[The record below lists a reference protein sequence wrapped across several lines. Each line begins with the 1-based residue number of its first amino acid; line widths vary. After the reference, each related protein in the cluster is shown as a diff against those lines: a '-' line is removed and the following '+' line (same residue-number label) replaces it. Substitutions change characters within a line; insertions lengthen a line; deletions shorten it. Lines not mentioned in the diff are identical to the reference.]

1 MNTRT
6 LSPEDYWRAVVS
18 RKWFVISAILVSLS
32 IAGVV
37 CALMPKIYQSATKM
51 WFEGAKIEESIV
63 SGPTP
68 AGSGYSPTLDDR
80 VMEVRQFVMGRK
92 TLGQIAGEFGL
103 FGYEKDHPDAS
114 ESENAIRAMR
124 GSIKVE
130 PTKDKLFITLSFSN
144 EDPIIARDVTT
155 RLSDLFIEET
165 LKDRERGV
173 EAAEDFLGLELKHA
187 KAELEVKEKIIS
199 EFKQQHLGELPQ
211 QIDANLR
218 KLDRLQ
224 DDMRSQSEQ
233 AQNLANRLAQIDKSI
248 KDYEETGEISSDSP
262 VGGSS
267 KRNKDPRLGRIKEL
281 ERRLV
286 ELSSIYKETYPDL
299 VQVKEEI
306 KKLREMTS
314 AQYRDLLPDSEGVEE
329 PAAGK
334 KSKRKAIDPYHAELL
349 KQREEIVLE
358 LDAVKRHQAHI
369 SSEISQ
375 YERRVEHTPEREQKL
390 KTLERDYENLQKN
403 YQSLLDKKLSAGM
416 QKSLAQG
423 RKGAKFSIVDPA
435 YTPVVPVVPNIPL
448 IMAAGLVL
456 GCALGFGGAVGLEL
470 MGRGFRSAEE
480 VELTLGLPVIAS
492 IPLYESAFGGSM
504 QTVRALSGKS
514 RNAAVLLP
522 RYGKQG
528 ESLEISGGL
537 PVASV
542 SKSRGANGKL
552 NDPTPGLELVSM
564 WRPLSF
570 VAEQYRVAAT
580 RLELM
585 TGDRKSTAIVVTSAV
600 MGEGKSSTALNLG
613 YVLAK
618 DLDRRTIVIDC
629 DLKRPMQHIYAGVW
643 QQPGLAEVLRGTK
656 VVEDCL
662 QRLGEAGPWILTAGA
677 VGDNPLALSKMHQL
691 ADLIAELKE
700 KFDYV
705 IIDAPPVLPLADM
718 QVLASMGDLLAYVV
732 KASMTGR
739 DVVQKALRVIGD
751 TANVGIILNGLD
763 AHTTPYY
770 MQQEYYREAHHE
782 QLK

>member
-6 LSPEDYWRAVVS
+6 LAPEDYWRAVVS
-18 RKWFVISAILVSLS
+18 RKWLVISAILVSLS
-32 IAGVV
+32 IAGAV
-37 CALMPKIYQSATKM
+37 CALMPKVYLSATKM

-63 SGPTP
+63 SGPNP
-68 AGSGYSPTLDDR
+68 GGMGYAPTLDDR

-103 FGYEKDHPDAS
+103 FGYEKDRPDGA
-114 ESENAIRAMR
+114 ESENAVRAMR

-144 EDPIIARDVTT
+144 EDPIIARDVTS

-187 KAELEVKEKIIS
+187 KSELEAKEKIIS
-199 EFKQQHLGELPQ
+199 EFKQLHLGELPQ

-224 DDMRSQSEQ
+224 EDMRSQSEQ
-233 AQNLANRLAQIDKSI
+233 SQSLASRLVQIDKSI
-248 KDYEETGEISSDSP
+248 KDYEETGEIGSDSP
-262 VGGSS
+262 IGGSS

-286 ELSSIYKETYPDL
+286 ELSSMYKETYPDL

-306 KKLREMTS
+306 RKLKEMTS
-314 AQYRDLLPDSEGVEE
+314 AQYRDLLPESDEVDE
-329 PAAGK
+329 PIATK

-349 KQREEIVLE
+349 KQRDDIVLE
-358 LDAVKRHQAHI
+358 LDGVKRRQAHI
-369 SSEISQ
+369 SSEIAQ

-435 YTPVVPVVPNIPL
+435 YTPVVPVVPNIPI

-480 VELTLGLPVIAS
+480 VEVTLGLPVIAS

-514 RNAAVLLP
+514 RASALLLPGGTQKGTDDAVGGALTTAAV
-522 RYGKQG
+522 R
-528 ESLEISGGL
+528 
-537 PVASV
+537 
-542 SKSRGANGKL
+542 SRGQNGQL
-552 NDPTPGLELVSM
+552 HNPTPGLELVSM

-643 QQPGLAEVLRGTK
+643 QHPGLVEVLRGTK
-656 VVEDCL
+656 VVEDCV
-662 QRLGEAGPWILTAGA
+662 QRLGESGPWILPAGA

-691 ADLIAELKE
+691 AELITDLKE

-739 DVVQKALRVIGD
+739 DVVQKALKAIGD
-751 TANVGIILNGLD
+751 TTNVGIILNGLD

>member
-6 LSPEDYWRAVVS
+6 LAPEDYWRAIVS
-18 RKWFVISAILVSLS
+18 RKWLVISSILVSLS

-37 CALMPKIYQSATKM
+37 CALMPKIYQSSTKM
-51 WFEGAKIEESIV
+51 WFEGAKIQESIV
-63 SGPTP
+63 SGPHP
-68 AGSGYSPTLDDR
+68 AGGPYAPTLEDR

-103 FGYEKDHPDAS
+103 FGYEKDHPDAAQ
-114 ESENAIRAMR
+114 SENAIRAMR
-124 GSIKVE
+124 GSIKVD
-130 PTKDKLFITLSFSN
+130 PTKDKLFITLSFLN
-144 EDPIIARDVTT
+144 EDPIVARDVTS

-187 KAELEVKEKIIS
+187 KADLEAKEKIIS

-224 DDMRSQSEQ
+224 DDMKSQSEQ
-233 AQNLANRLAQIDKSI
+233 AQNLANRLVQIDKSI
-248 KDYEETGEISSDSP
+248 KDYEETGEISDSP
-262 VGGSS
+262 GNST
-267 KRNKDPRLGRIKEL
+267 KRNKDPRLARIKEL

-286 ELSSIYKETYPDL
+286 ELSSVYKETYPDL

-314 AQYRDLLPDSEGVEE
+314 AQYRDLLPDNETADE
-329 PAAGK
+329 PSGGK
-334 KSKRKAIDPYHAELL
+334 KPKRKVIDPYHAELL
-349 KQREEIVLE
+349 KQREDIVLE
-358 LDAVKRHQAHI
+358 LDAVKRRQAHI
-369 SSEISQ
+369 SVEMSQ
-375 YERRVEHTPEREQKL
+375 YERRVERTPEREQKL
-390 KTLERDYENLQKN
+390 KTLERDYDNLQKN

-423 RKGAKFSIVDPA
+423 RKGAKFSVVDPA

-448 IMAAGLVL
+448 IMLAGLAL
-456 GCALGFGGAVGLEL
+456 GCVLGFGGAVGLEL

-480 VELTLGLPVIAS
+480 VEITLGLPVIAS
-492 IPLYESAFGGSM
+492 IPLYESAFGGTM
-504 QTVRALSGKS
+504 QTVRALSQKNRS
-514 RNAAVLLP
+514 SALLLSGQN
-522 RYGKQG
+522 RQN
-528 ESLEISGGL
+528 EDFQMTGGL
-537 PVASV
+537 PIATT
-542 SKSRGANGKL
+542 GKHRSQSGQL
-552 NDPTPGLELVSM
+552 HNPTPGLELVSM

-585 TGDRKSTAIVVTSAV
+585 TGERKSTAIVVTSAV

-618 DLDRRTIVIDC
+618 DLDRRTVVIDC

-656 VVEDCL
+656 VVEDCM
-662 QRLGEAGPWILTAGA
+662 QRLGEVGPWILTAGG

-691 ADLIAELKE
+691 ADLISELKE

-718 QVLASMGDLLAYVV
+718 HVLASMADVLAYVV

-739 DVVQKALRVIGD
+739 DVVQKALKAIGD
-751 TANVGIILNGLD
+751 TVHVGIILNGLD

>member
-6 LSPEDYWRAVVS
+6 LAPEEYWRAVVR
-18 RKWFVISAILVSLS
+18 RKWLVIIAIVVSLS
-32 IAGVV
+32 IAGAV
-37 CALMPKIYQSATKM
+37 CALMPKVYQSATKM

-63 SGPTP
+63 SGPNP
-68 AGSGYSPTLDDR
+68 AGMAYAPTLDDR

-103 FGYEKDHPDAS
+103 FGYEKDRPDAAQ
-114 ESENAIRAMR
+114 SENAIRAMR
-124 GSIKVE
+124 GSVKVE

-144 EDPIIARDVTT
+144 EDPSIARDVTS

-187 KAELEVKEKIIS
+187 KSELEAKEKIIS
-199 EFKQQHLGELPQ
+199 EFKQSHLGELPQ

-224 DDMRSQSEQ
+224 EDMRSQTEQ
-233 AQNLANRLAQIDKSI
+233 SQSLASRLVQIDKSI
-248 KDYEETGEISSDSP
+248 KDYEETGEIGSDSP
-262 VGGSS
+262 VGGTS

-286 ELSSIYKETYPDL
+286 ELSSMYKETYPDL

-306 KKLREMTS
+306 RKLKEMTS
-314 AQYRDLLPDSEGVEE
+314 AQYRDLLPESDEADE
-329 PAAGK
+329 PIANK

-349 KQREEIVLE
+349 KQREDIVLE
-358 LDAVKRHQAHI
+358 LEGVKRRQAHI

-435 YTPVVPVVPNIPL
+435 YTPVVPVVPNIPI

-480 VELTLGLPVIAS
+480 VEVTLGLPVIAS

-504 QTVRALSGKS
+504 QTVRALSGKNRAS
-514 RNAAVLLP
+514 ALLLP
-522 RYGKQG
+522 SSNQKAGDDLAMAG
-528 ESLEISGGL
+528 SLAPS
-537 PVASV
+537 AR
-542 SKSRGANGKL
+542 SRGQNGQL
-552 NDPTPGLELVSM
+552 HSPTPGLELVSM

-643 QQPGLAEVLRGTK
+643 QHPGLVEVLRGTK
-656 VVEDCL
+656 VIEDCV
-662 QRLGEAGPWILTAGA
+662 QRLGESGPWILPAGA

-691 ADLIAELKE
+691 ADLVTELKE

-739 DVVQKALRVIGD
+739 DVVQKALKAIGD
-751 TANVGIILNGLD
+751 TANVGVILNGLD

>member
-6 LSPEDYWRAVVS
+6 LAPEDYWRAVVR
-18 RKWFVISAILVSLS
+18 RKWLVITAIVVSLS
-32 IAGVV
+32 IAGAV
-37 CALMPKIYQSATKM
+37 CALMPKVYQSATKM

-63 SGPTP
+63 SGPNP
-68 AGSGYSPTLDDR
+68 AGMAYAPTLDDR

-103 FGYEKDHPDAS
+103 FGYEKDRPDAS
-114 ESENAIRAMR
+114 QSENAIRAMR
-124 GSIKVE
+124 GSVKVE

-144 EDPIIARDVTT
+144 EDPIVARDVTS

-187 KAELEVKEKIIS
+187 KSELEAKEKIIS
-199 EFKQQHLGELPQ
+199 EFKQSHLGELPQ

-224 DDMRSQSEQ
+224 EDMRSQTEQ
-233 AQNLANRLAQIDKSI
+233 SQSLASRLVQIDKSI
-248 KDYEETGEISSDSP
+248 KDYEETGEIGSDSP
-262 VGGSS
+262 VGGTS

-286 ELSSIYKETYPDL
+286 ELSSMYKETYPDL

-306 KKLREMTS
+306 RKLKEMTS
-314 AQYRDLLPDSEGVEE
+314 AQYRDLLPESDETDE
-329 PAAGK
+329 PIANK

-349 KQREEIVLE
+349 KQREDIVLE
-358 LDAVKRHQAHI
+358 LEAVKRRQAHI

-435 YTPVVPVVPNIPL
+435 YTPVVPVVPNIPI

-480 VELTLGLPVIAS
+480 VEVTLGLPVIAS

-504 QTVRALSGKS
+504 QTVRALSGKNRAS
-514 RNAAVLLP
+514 ALLLP
-522 RYGKQG
+522 SSNQKAGNDLDIAG
-528 ESLEISGGL
+528 SLAPS
-537 PVASV
+537 AR
-542 SKSRGANGKL
+542 SRGQNGQL
-552 NDPTPGLELVSM
+552 HSPTPGLELVSM

-643 QQPGLAEVLRGTK
+643 QHPGLVEVLRGTK
-656 VVEDCL
+656 VIEDCV
-662 QRLGEAGPWILTAGA
+662 QRLGESGPWILPAGA

-691 ADLIAELKE
+691 ADLVTELKE

-739 DVVQKALRVIGD
+739 DVVQKALKAIGD
-751 TANVGIILNGLD
+751 TTNVGVILNGLD

>member
-1 MNTRT
+1 MNMRT

-18 RKWFVISAILVSLS
+18 RKWLVISAVLVSLS

-37 CALMPKIYQSATKM
+37 CALVPKVYQSATKM

-63 SGPTP
+63 SGPNP
-68 AGSGYSPTLDDR
+68 AGGAYAPTLDDR

-103 FGYEKDHPDAS
+103 FGYDKDRPEGAD
-114 ESENAIRAMR
+114 SENAIRAMR

-144 EDPIIARDVTT
+144 EDPIIARDVTS

-224 DDMRSQSEQ
+224 DDRRSQSEQ
-233 AQNLANRLAQIDKSI
+233 AQNLANRLSQVDKAI
-248 KDYEETGEISSDSP
+248 KDYEETGEINDSP
-262 VGGSS
+262 SGGSL

-286 ELSSIYKETYPDL
+286 ELSSMYKETYPDL

-306 KKLREMTS
+306 KKLKEMTS
-314 AQYRDLLPDSEGVEE
+314 AQYRDLLPDSDASEE
-329 PAAGK
+329 PSATRR
-334 KSKRKAIDPYHAELL
+334 SKRKALDPYHAELL
-349 KQREEIVLE
+349 KQREDILLE

-369 SSEISQ
+369 SLEISQ

-435 YTPVVPVVPNIPL
+435 YTPVVPIVPNIPL
-448 IMAAGLVL
+448 IMVAGLVL

-492 IPLYESAFGGSM
+492 IPLYESAFGGTM
-504 QTVRALSGKS
+504 QTVRALSGKNRLS
-514 RNAAVLLP
+514 PLLP
-522 RYGKQG
+522 SGHG
-528 ESLEISGGL
+528 EIAEDLNSRRGL
-537 PVASV
+537 PAITVG
-542 SKSRGANGKL
+542 KHRIQNGQL
-552 NDPTPGLELVSM
+552 QNPTPGLELVSM

-656 VVEDCL
+656 VVEDCV
-662 QRLGEAGPWILTAGA
+662 QRLGEVGPWILTAGG

-691 ADLIAELKE
+691 ADLISELKE

-718 QVLASMGDLLAYVV
+718 QVLASMADLLAYVV

-739 DVVQKALRVIGD
+739 DVVQKALKAIGD
-751 TANVGIILNGLD
+751 CANVGIILNGLD

>member
-18 RKWFVISAILVSLS
+18 RKWLVISAVLVSLS

-37 CALMPKIYQSATKM
+37 CAIMPKVYQSSTKM

-63 SGPTP
+63 SGPNP
-68 AGSGYSPTLDDR
+68 AGGVYAPTLDDR

-103 FGYEKDHPDAS
+103 YGYEKDHQDAA

-144 EDPIIARDVTT
+144 EDPIIARDVTS

-233 AQNLANRLAQIDKSI
+233 AQNLLNRLSQIDKSI
-248 KDYEETGEISSDSP
+248 KDYEETGEVSDSP
-262 VGGSS
+262 MGGSV

-286 ELSSIYKETYPDL
+286 ELSSMYKETYPDL

-314 AQYRDLLPDSEGVEE
+314 AQYRDLLPDSEGTEE
-329 PAAGK
+329 PSTAK
-334 KSKRKAIDPYHAELL
+334 RSKRKAIDPYHAELL
-349 KQREEIVLE
+349 KQREDIVLE
-358 LDAVKRHQAHI
+358 LDSVKRRQAHI
-369 SSEISQ
+369 SLEISQ
-375 YERRVEHTPEREQKL
+375 YERRVEHTPEREQRL

-480 VELTLGLPVIAS
+480 VEVTLGLPVIAS
-492 IPLYESAFGGSM
+492 IPLYESAFGGTM

-514 RNAAVLLP
+514 RAATLLLP
-522 RYGKQG
+522 GQERQD
-528 ESLEISGGL
+528 EDPRVAGGL
-537 PVASV
+537 PITAAT
-542 SKSRGANGKL
+542 KQRLQNGQL
-552 NDPTPGLELVSM
+552 HNPTPGLELVSM

-618 DLDRRTIVIDC
+618 DLDRRTIIIDC

-656 VVEDCL
+656 VMEDCL
-662 QRLGEAGPWILTAGA
+662 QRLGDVGPWILTAGA
-677 VGDNPLALSKMHQL
+677 VGDNPLALSKMHQM
-691 ADLIAELKE
+691 ADLITELKE

-718 QVLASMGDLLAYVV
+718 QVLASMADLLAYVV

-739 DVVQKALRVIGD
+739 DVVQKALKAIGD
-751 TANVGIILNGLD
+751 TTNVGIILNGLD

>member
-18 RKWFVISAILVSLS
+18 RKWLVISAILVSLS
-32 IAGVV
+32 IAGAM

-63 SGPTP
+63 SGPNP
-68 AGSGYSPTLDDR
+68 AGMGYAPTLDDR

-103 FGYEKDHPDAS
+103 FGYEKERPDSA
-114 ESENAIRAMR
+114 ESENAVRAMR

-144 EDPIIARDVTT
+144 EDPIIARDVTS

-173 EAAEDFLGLELKHA
+173 EAAEDFLGLEMKHA
-187 KAELEVKEKIIS
+187 KSELEAKEKIIS
-199 EFKQQHLGELPQ
+199 EFKQLHLGELPQ

-224 DDMRSQSEQ
+224 EDMRSQSEQ
-233 AQNLANRLAQIDKSI
+233 SQSLASRLVQIDKSI
-248 KDYEETGEISSDSP
+248 KDYEETGEIGSDSSL
-262 VGGSS
+262 GGTS
-267 KRNKDPRLGRIKEL
+267 KRHKDPRLGRIKEL

-286 ELSSIYKETYPDL
+286 ELSSTYKETYPDL

-306 KKLREMTS
+306 RKLKEMTS
-314 AQYRDLLPDSEGVEE
+314 AQYRDLLPESDEVDE
-329 PAAGK
+329 PIATK
-334 KSKRKAIDPYHAELL
+334 KPRRKAIDPYHADLL
-349 KQREEIVLE
+349 KQREDIILE
-358 LDAVKRHQAHI
+358 LDGVKRRQAHI
-369 SSEISQ
+369 SSEIAQ

-435 YTPVVPVVPNIPL
+435 YTPVVPVVPNIPI

-480 VELTLGLPVIAS
+480 VEVTLGLPVIAS

-504 QTVRALSGKS
+504 QTVRTLSGKS
-514 RNAAVLLP
+514 RASALLLP
-522 RYGKQG
+522 GSTQKG
-528 ESLEISGGL
+528 GDDPVIGSLTATSR
-537 PVASV
+537 
-542 SKSRGANGKL
+542 SRGQNGQL
-552 NDPTPGLELVSM
+552 HSPTPGLELVSM

-618 DLDRRTIVIDC
+618 DLDRQTIVIDC

-643 QQPGLAEVLRGTK
+643 QHPGLVEVLRGTK
-656 VVEDCL
+656 VVEDCV
-662 QRLGEAGPWILTAGA
+662 QRLGDSGPWILPAGA
-677 VGDNPLALSKMHQL
+677 VGDHPLALSKMHQL
-691 ADLIAELKE
+691 ADLITDLKE

-739 DVVQKALRVIGD
+739 DVVQKALKAIGD

-763 AHTTPYY
+763 AHATPYY

>member
-1 MNTRT
+1 MVR
-6 LSPEDYWRAVVS
+6 
-18 RKWFVISAILVSLS
+18 RKWLVITAIVVSLS
-32 IAGVV
+32 IAGAV
-37 CALMPKIYQSATKM
+37 CALMPKVYQSATKM

-63 SGPTP
+63 SGPNP
-68 AGSGYSPTLDDR
+68 AGMAYAPTLDDR

-103 FGYEKDHPDAS
+103 FGYEKDRPDAS
-114 ESENAIRAMR
+114 QSENAIRAMR
-124 GSIKVE
+124 GSVKVE

-144 EDPIIARDVTT
+144 EDPIVARDVTS

-187 KAELEVKEKIIS
+187 KSELEAKEKIIS
-199 EFKQQHLGELPQ
+199 EFKQSHLGELPQ

-224 DDMRSQSEQ
+224 EDMRSQTEQ
-233 AQNLANRLAQIDKSI
+233 SQSLASRLVQIDKSI
-248 KDYEETGEISSDSP
+248 KDYEETGEIGSDST
-262 VGGSS
+262 VGGTS

-286 ELSSIYKETYPDL
+286 ELSSMYKETYPDL

-306 KKLREMTS
+306 RKLKEMTS
-314 AQYRDLLPDSEGVEE
+314 AQYRDLLPESDETDE
-329 PAAGK
+329 PIANK

-349 KQREEIVLE
+349 KQREDIVLE
-358 LDAVKRHQAHI
+358 LEAVKRRQAHI

-416 QKSLAQG
+416 QKSLTQG

-435 YTPVVPVVPNIPL
+435 YTPVVPVVPNIPI

-480 VELTLGLPVIAS
+480 VEVTLGLPVIAS

-504 QTVRALSGKS
+504 QTVRALSGKNRAS
-514 RNAAVLLP
+514 ALLLP
-522 RYGKQG
+522 SSNQKAGNDLDIAG
-528 ESLEISGGL
+528 SLAPS
-537 PVASV
+537 AR
-542 SKSRGANGKL
+542 SRGQNGQL
-552 NDPTPGLELVSM
+552 HSPTPGLELVSM

-643 QQPGLAEVLRGTK
+643 QHPGLVEVLRGTK
-656 VVEDCL
+656 VIEDCV
-662 QRLGEAGPWILTAGA
+662 QRLGESGPWILPAGA

-691 ADLIAELKE
+691 ADLVTELKE

-739 DVVQKALRVIGD
+739 DVVQKALKAIGD
-751 TANVGIILNGLD
+751 TTNVGVILNGLD

>member
-6 LSPEDYWRAVVS
+6 LAPEDYWRAVVS
-18 RKWFVISAILVSLS
+18 RKWLVISAILVSLS
-32 IAGVV
+32 IAGAV
-37 CALMPKIYQSATKM
+37 CALMPKVYLSATKM

-63 SGPTP
+63 SGPNP
-68 AGSGYSPTLDDR
+68 GGMGYAPTLDDR

-103 FGYEKDHPDAS
+103 FGYEKDRPDGA
-114 ESENAIRAMR
+114 ESENAVRAMR

-144 EDPIIARDVTT
+144 EDPIIARDVTS

-187 KAELEVKEKIIS
+187 KSELEAKEKIIS
-199 EFKQQHLGELPQ
+199 EFKQLHLGELPQ

-224 DDMRSQSEQ
+224 EDMRSQSEQ
-233 AQNLANRLAQIDKSI
+233 SQSLASRLAQIDKSI
-248 KDYEETGEISSDSP
+248 KDYEETGEIGSDSP
-262 VGGSS
+262 IGGSS

-286 ELSSIYKETYPDL
+286 ELSSMYKETYPDL

-306 KKLREMTS
+306 RKLKEMTS
-314 AQYRDLLPDSEGVEE
+314 AQYRDLLPESDEADE
-329 PAAGK
+329 PIATK

-349 KQREEIVLE
+349 KQRDDIVLE
-358 LDAVKRHQAHI
+358 LDAVKRRQGHI
-369 SSEISQ
+369 SSEIAQ

-435 YTPVVPVVPNIPL
+435 YTPVVPVVPNIPI

-480 VELTLGLPVIAS
+480 VEVTLGLPVIAS

-514 RNAAVLLP
+514 RASALLLPGGTQKGTDDAVGGALTTAAV
-522 RYGKQG
+522 R
-528 ESLEISGGL
+528 
-537 PVASV
+537 
-542 SKSRGANGKL
+542 SRGQNGQL
-552 NDPTPGLELVSM
+552 HNPTPGLELVSM

-643 QQPGLAEVLRGTK
+643 QHPGLVEVLRGTK
-656 VVEDCL
+656 VVEDCV
-662 QRLGEAGPWILTAGA
+662 QRLGESGPWILPAGA

-691 ADLIAELKE
+691 AELITDLKE

-739 DVVQKALRVIGD
+739 DVVQKALKAIGD
-751 TANVGIILNGLD
+751 TTNVGIILNGLD

>member
-18 RKWFVISAILVSLS
+18 RKWLVISAILVSLS
-32 IAGVV
+32 IAGTV
-37 CALMPKIYQSATKM
+37 CALMPKLYQSATKM

-63 SGPTP
+63 SGPNP
-68 AGSGYSPTLDDR
+68 AGMGYAPSLDDR

-103 FGYEKDHPDAS
+103 FGYEKDRPDGT
-114 ESENAIRAMR
+114 ESENAVRAMR

-144 EDPIIARDVTT
+144 EDPIVARDVTS

-187 KAELEVKEKIIS
+187 KSELEAKEKIIS
-199 EFKQQHLGELPQ
+199 EFKQLHLGELPQ

-224 DDMRSQSEQ
+224 EDMRSQSEQ
-233 AQNLANRLAQIDKSI
+233 SQSLGSRLVQIDKSI
-248 KDYEETGEISSDSP
+248 KDYEETGEVGSDSP
-262 VGGSS
+262 VGGAS

-286 ELSSIYKETYPDL
+286 ELSSMYKETYPDL

-306 KKLREMTS
+306 RKLREMTS
-314 AQYRDLLPDSEGVEE
+314 AQYRDLLPESDEADE
-329 PAAGK
+329 PITAK

-349 KQREEIVLE
+349 KQRDDIVLE
-358 LDAVKRHQAHI
+358 LDAVKRRQSHI
-369 SSEISQ
+369 SNEIAQ
-375 YERRVEHTPEREQKL
+375 YERRVEHTPEREQRL

-435 YTPVVPVVPNIPL
+435 YTPVVPVVPNIPI

-480 VELTLGLPVIAS
+480 VEITLGLPVVAS

-504 QTVRALSGKS
+504 QTVRALSGKNRAS
-514 RNAAVLLP
+514 SLLLP
-522 RYGKQG
+522 GSTQKG
-528 ESLEISGGL
+528 DDDPAAGSLTAITGRARSQ
-537 PVASV
+537 
-542 SKSRGANGKL
+542 NGQL
-552 NDPTPGLELVSM
+552 HSPTPGLELVSM

-643 QQPGLAEVLRGTK
+643 QHPGLVEVLRGTK
-656 VVEDCL
+656 VVEDCV
-662 QRLGEAGPWILTAGA
+662 QRLGESGPWILPAGA

-691 ADLIAELKE
+691 ADLITDLKE
-700 KFDYV
+700 RFDYV

-739 DVVQKALRVIGD
+739 DVVQKALKAIGD

>member
-1 MNTRT
+1 MNMRT

-18 RKWFVISAILVSLS
+18 RKWLVISAILVSLS
-32 IAGVV
+32 IAGVT
-37 CALMPKIYQSATKM
+37 CALMAKVYQSSTKM

-63 SGPTP
+63 SGPSP
-68 AGSGYSPTLDDR
+68 GGAYAPTLEDR

-103 FGYEKDHPDAS
+103 FGYEKDHPEAAG
-114 ESENAIRAMR
+114 SENAIRAMR
-124 GSIKVE
+124 GSVKVE
-130 PTKDKLFITLSFSN
+130 PTKDKLFITLSFMN
-144 EDPIIARDVTT
+144 EDPIIARDVTS

-224 DDMRSQSEQ
+224 DDRRSQSEQ
-233 AQNLANRLAQIDKSI
+233 AQNLANRLSQVDKSI
-248 KDYEETGEISSDSP
+248 KDYEETGEVSDSP
-262 VGGSS
+262 MGGNV

-286 ELSSIYKETYPDL
+286 ELSSMYKETYPDL

-314 AQYRDLLPDSEGVEE
+314 AQYRDLLPDSEGTEE
-329 PAAGK
+329 PSGAK

-349 KQREEIVLE
+349 KQREEILLE
-358 LDAVKRHQAHI
+358 LDSVKRHQAHI
-369 SSEISQ
+369 SLEISQ
-375 YERRVEHTPEREQKL
+375 YERRVEHTPEREQRL

-416 QKSLAQG
+416 QKSLAQV

-448 IMAAGLVL
+448 IMVAGLVL

-480 VELTLGLPVIAS
+480 VEVTLGLPVIAS
-492 IPLYESAFGGSM
+492 IPLYESAFGGTM
-504 QTVRALSGKS
+504 QTVRALSGKNRAS
-514 RNAAVLLP
+514 TLLLP
-522 RYGKQG
+522 GQEKQDG
-528 ESLEISGGL
+528 HRRIAGGL
-537 PVASV
+537 PITAAA
-542 SKSRGANGKL
+542 KNRLQNGQL
-552 NDPTPGLELVSM
+552 HNPTPGLELVSM

-618 DLDRRTIVIDC
+618 DLDRRTIIIDC

-656 VVEDCL
+656 VMEDCL
-662 QRLGEAGPWILTAGA
+662 QRLGDVGPWILTAGA
-677 VGDNPLALSKMHQL
+677 VGDNPLALSKMHQM
-691 ADLIAELKE
+691 AELITELKE

-718 QVLASMGDLLAYVV
+718 QVLASMADLLAYVV

-739 DVVQKALRVIGD
+739 DVVQKALKAIGD
-751 TANVGIILNGLD
+751 TTNVGIILNGLD

>member
-6 LSPEDYWRAVVS
+6 LAPEEYWRAVVR
-18 RKWFVISAILVSLS
+18 RKWLVIIAIVMSLS
-32 IAGVV
+32 IAGAV
-37 CALMPKIYQSATKM
+37 CALMPKVYQSATKM

-63 SGPTP
+63 SGPNP
-68 AGSGYSPTLDDR
+68 AGMAYAPTLDDR

-103 FGYEKDHPDAS
+103 FGYEKDRPDAAQ
-114 ESENAIRAMR
+114 SENAIRAMR
-124 GSIKVE
+124 GSVKVE

-144 EDPIIARDVTT
+144 EDPSIARDVTS

-187 KAELEVKEKIIS
+187 KSELEAKEKIIS
-199 EFKQQHLGELPQ
+199 EFKQSHLGELPQ

-224 DDMRSQSEQ
+224 EDMRSQTEQ
-233 AQNLANRLAQIDKSI
+233 SQSLASRLVQIDKSI
-248 KDYEETGEISSDSP
+248 KDYEETGEIGSDSP
-262 VGGSS
+262 VGGTS

-286 ELSSIYKETYPDL
+286 ELSSMYKETYPDL

-306 KKLREMTS
+306 RKLKEMTS
-314 AQYRDLLPDSEGVEE
+314 AQYRDLLPESDEADE
-329 PAAGK
+329 PIANK

-349 KQREEIVLE
+349 KQREDIVLE
-358 LDAVKRHQAHI
+358 LEGVKRRQAHI

-435 YTPVVPVVPNIPL
+435 YTPVVPVVPNIPI

-480 VELTLGLPVIAS
+480 VEVTLGLPVIAS

-504 QTVRALSGKS
+504 QTVRALSGKNRAS
-514 RNAAVLLP
+514 ALLLP
-522 RYGKQG
+522 SSNQKAGDDLAMAG
-528 ESLEISGGL
+528 SLAPS
-537 PVASV
+537 AR
-542 SKSRGANGKL
+542 SRGQNGQL
-552 NDPTPGLELVSM
+552 HSPTPGLELVSM

-643 QQPGLAEVLRGTK
+643 QHPGLVEVLRGTK
-656 VVEDCL
+656 VIEDCV
-662 QRLGEAGPWILTAGA
+662 QRLGESGPWILPAGA

-691 ADLIAELKE
+691 ADLVTELKE

-739 DVVQKALRVIGD
+739 DVVQKALKAIGD
-751 TANVGIILNGLD
+751 TANVGVILNGLD

>member
-1 MNTRT
+1 MNMRT

-18 RKWFVISAILVSLS
+18 RKWLVSSAILVSLS
-32 IAGVV
+32 LAGVI
-37 CALMPKIYQSATKM
+37 CALMPKMYQSSTKM
-51 WFEGAKIEESIV
+51 WVEGAKISESIV
-63 SGPTP
+63 SGPNS
-68 AGSGYSPTLDDR
+68 SGGTYAPTLDDR
-80 VMEVRQFVMGRK
+80 VMEVRQFVMGRE
-92 TLGQIAGEFGL
+92 TLGRIAGEFGL
-103 FGYEKDHPDAS
+103 FGYEKDHPDAA
-114 ESENAIRAMR
+114 ESENAVRAMR
-124 GSIKVE
+124 GRVKVDS
-130 PTKDKLFITLSFSN
+130 TKDKLFITLSFSN
-144 EDPIIARDVTT
+144 EDPIIARDAAS

-173 EAAEDFLGLELKHA
+173 EAAEDFLGVELKRA

-199 EFKQQHLGELPQ
+199 EYKQLHLGELPQ

-233 AQNLANRLAQIDKSI
+233 AQNLANRLTQLDKSI
-248 KDYEETGEISSDSP
+248 KDYEETGEVSDSP
-262 VGGSS
+262 TA
-267 KRNKDPRLGRIKEL
+267 KRNRDPRLGRIKEL

-286 ELSSIYKETYPDL
+286 ELSSMYKETYPDL

-314 AQYRDLLPDSEGVEE
+314 AQYRDLLPDSESADE
-329 PAAGK
+329 PSSVK
-334 KSKRKAIDPYHAELL
+334 KSKRRAIDPYHAELL
-349 KQREEIVLE
+349 KHRDDILLE

-369 SSEISQ
+369 SSDMSQ
-375 YERRVEHTPEREQKL
+375 YERRVERTPEREQKL

-435 YTPVVPVVPNIPL
+435 YTPVVPIVPNIPL
-448 IMAAGLVL
+448 IMVAGLAL
-456 GCALGFGGAVGLEL
+456 GCAVGFGGAVGLEL

-480 VELTLGLPVIAS
+480 VEITLGLPVIAS
-492 IPLYESAFGGSM
+492 IPLYESAFGGTM
-504 QTVRALSGKS
+504 QTVRALSAKNRTS
-514 RNAAVLLP
+514 PMLLP
-522 RYGKQG
+522 GRGKQDEDLSIG
-528 ESLEISGGL
+528 GGL
-537 PVASV
+537 PAITAG
-542 SKSRGANGKL
+542 KNRTQNGQL
-552 NDPTPGLELVSM
+552 HNPTPGLELVSM

-585 TGDRKSTAIVVTSAV
+585 TGDRTSTAIVVTSAV

-629 DLKRPMQHIYAGVW
+629 DLKRPMQHIYSGVW

-662 QRLGEAGPWILTAGA
+662 QRLGDVGPWILTAGA

-691 ADLIAELKE
+691 ADLITELKE
-700 KFDYV
+700 KFEYV

-718 QVLASMGDLLAYVV
+718 QVLASMADLLAYVI

-739 DVVQKALRVIGD
+739 DVVQKALKVIGE

>member
-18 RKWFVISAILVSLS
+18 RKWLVISAILVSLS
-32 IAGVV
+32 IAGAM
-37 CALMPKIYQSATKM
+37 CALMPKVYQSATKM

-63 SGPTP
+63 SGPNP
-68 AGSGYSPTLDDR
+68 AGMGYAPTLDDR

-103 FGYEKDHPDAS
+103 FGYEKERPDSA
-114 ESENAIRAMR
+114 ESENAVRAMR

-144 EDPIIARDVTT
+144 EDPIIARDVTS

-173 EAAEDFLGLELKHA
+173 EAAEDFLGLEMKHA
-187 KAELEVKEKIIS
+187 KSELEAKEKIIS
-199 EFKQQHLGELPQ
+199 EFKQLHLGELPQ

-224 DDMRSQSEQ
+224 EDMRSQSEQ
-233 AQNLANRLAQIDKSI
+233 SQSLASRLVQIDKSI
-248 KDYEETGEISSDSP
+248 KDYEETGEIGSDSP
-262 VGGSS
+262 IGGSS

-286 ELSSIYKETYPDL
+286 ELSSTYKETYPDL

-306 KKLREMTS
+306 RKLKEMTS
-314 AQYRDLLPDSEGVEE
+314 AQYRDLLPESDEVDE
-329 PAAGK
+329 PIATK
-334 KSKRKAIDPYHAELL
+334 KPRRKAIDPYHADLL
-349 KQREEIVLE
+349 KQREDIVIE
-358 LDAVKRHQAHI
+358 LDGVKRRQAHI
-369 SSEISQ
+369 SSEIAQ

-435 YTPVVPVVPNIPL
+435 YTPVVPVVPNIPI

-480 VELTLGLPVIAS
+480 VEVTLGLPVIAS

-504 QTVRALSGKS
+504 QTVRTLSGKS
-514 RNAAVLLP
+514 RTSSLLLS
-522 RYGKQG
+522 GSTQKGG
-528 ESLEISGGL
+528 ED
-537 PVASV
+537 PVAGSLTAITSR
-542 SKSRGANGKL
+542 SKGPNGQL
-552 NDPTPGLELVSM
+552 HSPTPGLELVSM

-629 DLKRPMQHIYAGVW
+629 DLKRPMQHIYGGVW
-643 QQPGLAEVLRGTK
+643 QHPGLVEVLRGTK
-656 VVEDCL
+656 VVEDCI
-662 QRLGEAGPWILTAGA
+662 QRLGESGPWILPAGS

-691 ADLIAELKE
+691 ADLITDLKE
-700 KFDYV
+700 RFDYV

-739 DVVQKALRVIGD
+739 DIVQKALKAIGD

-770 MQQEYYREAHHE
+770 MQQAYYREAHHE

>member
-18 RKWFVISAILVSLS
+18 RKWLVISAILVSLS

-37 CALMPKIYQSATKM
+37 CALMPKTYMSATKM

-63 SGPTP
+63 SGPNPSGVGYTP
-68 AGSGYSPTLDDR
+68 SLDDR

-103 FGYEKDHPDAS
+103 FGYEKEHQDAP
-114 ESENAIRAMR
+114 ESENAVRAMR

-130 PTKDKLFITLSFSN
+130 PTKDKLFITLSFSS
-144 EDPIIARDVTT
+144 EDPIIARDVTS

-224 DDMRSQSEQ
+224 EDMRSQGEQ
-233 AQNLANRLAQIDKSI
+233 SQSLANRLVQIDKSI
-248 KDYEETGEISSDSP
+248 KDYEETGEVSNDSP
-262 VGGSS
+262 SGGST
-267 KRNKDPRLGRIKEL
+267 KRSKDPRLGRIKEL

-286 ELSSIYKETYPDL
+286 ELSSMYKDTYPDL

-306 KKLREMTS
+306 KKLKEMTS
-314 AQYRDLLPDSEGVEE
+314 AQYRDLLPESEEADEPTGVKR
-329 PAAGK
+329 P
-334 KSKRKAIDPYHAELL
+334 KRKVIDPYHAELL

-358 LDAVKRHQAHI
+358 LDAVKRRQAHI
-369 SSEISQ
+369 SGEIAQ

-480 VELTLGLPVIAS
+480 IEVTLGLPVIAS

-504 QTVRALSGKS
+504 QTVRALSGKNRAS
-514 RNAAVLLP
+514 ALLP
-522 RYGKQG
+522 GSAKQG
-528 ESLEISGGL
+528 GEDTQMAGSLIATSGRI
-537 PVASV
+537 
-542 SKSRGANGKL
+542 RGGNGQL
-552 NDPTPGLELVSM
+552 HNPTPGLELVSM

-643 QQPGLAEVLRGTK
+643 QHPGLVEVLRGTK
-656 VVEDCL
+656 AVEDCV
-662 QRLGEAGPWILTAGA
+662 QRLGEAGPWILPAGA

-691 ADLIAELKE
+691 ADLISELKE

-739 DVVQKALRVIGD
+739 DIVQKALKAIGD
-751 TANVGIILNGLD
+751 TTNVGIILNGLD

>member
-6 LSPEDYWRAVVS
+6 LSPEDYWRAVAS
-18 RKWFVISAILVSLS
+18 RKWLVISAILVSLS
-32 IAGVV
+32 VAGVV
-37 CALMPKIYQSATKM
+37 CALMPKIYQSGTKM

-63 SGPTP
+63 SGPNP
-68 AGSGYSPTLDDR
+68 AGGAYVPTLEDR
-80 VMEVRQFVMGRK
+80 VMEVRQFVMARN

-103 FGYEKDHPDAS
+103 FGYKKDQPAAA
-114 ESENAIRAMR
+114 ESENAVRAMR

-130 PTKDKLFITLSFSN
+130 PTKDKLFITLAFSN
-144 EDPIIARDVTT
+144 EDPIVARDVVS

-187 KAELEVKEKIIS
+187 KVELEVKEKIIS

-233 AQNLANRLAQIDKSI
+233 AQNLANRLGQIDKSI
-248 KDYEETGEISSDSP
+248 KDYEETGEVSDSSS
-262 VGGSS
+262 GSS
-267 KRNKDPRLGRIKEL
+267 TKRNKDPRLMRIKEL

-286 ELSSIYKETYPDL
+286 ELSSMYKETYPDL

-314 AQYRDLLPDSEGVEE
+314 AQYRDLLPDNEGADE
-329 PAAGK
+329 PASAK
-334 KSKRKAIDPYHAELL
+334 RSKRKVLDPYHAELL
-349 KQREEIVLE
+349 KQRDDIVLE

-375 YERRVEHTPEREQKL
+375 YERRVERTPEREQKL

-448 IMAAGLVL
+448 IMLAGLVL
-456 GCALGFGGAVGLEL
+456 GSALGFGGAVGLEL

-480 VELTLGLPVIAS
+480 VEITLGLPVIAS
-492 IPLYESAFGGSM
+492 IPLYESAFGGTM
-504 QTVRALSGKS
+504 QTVRALSRKNRTTAFLPSGQGRQDKD
-514 RNAAVLLP
+514 LL
-522 RYGKQG
+522 
-528 ESLEISGGL
+528 ISTGL
-537 PVASV
+537 PSTTTAKHGSL
-542 SKSRGANGKL
+542 NGQL
-552 NDPTPGLELVSM
+552 HNPTPGLELVSM

-585 TGDRKSTAIVVTSAV
+585 AGDRKSTAIVVTSAV

-629 DLKRPMQHIYAGVW
+629 DLKRPMQHIYAGAW

-656 VVEDCL
+656 EVKDCM
-662 QRLGEAGPWILTAGA
+662 QRLGEVGPWILTAGG

-718 QVLASMGDLLAYVV
+718 HVLASMADVLAYVV

-739 DVVQKALRVIGD
+739 DVVQKALKAIGD
-751 TANVGIILNGLD
+751 TANVGVILNGLD

>member
-18 RKWFVISAILVSLS
+18 RKWLVISAILVSLS
-32 IAGVV
+32 IAGAM
-37 CALMPKIYQSATKM
+37 CALMPKVYQSATKM

-63 SGPTP
+63 SGPNP
-68 AGSGYSPTLDDR
+68 AGMGYAPTLDDR

-103 FGYEKDHPDAS
+103 FGYDKERPDSA
-114 ESENAIRAMR
+114 ESENAVRAMR

-144 EDPIIARDVTT
+144 EDPIIARDVTS

-173 EAAEDFLGLELKHA
+173 EAAEDFLGLEMKHA
-187 KAELEVKEKIIS
+187 KSELEAKEKIIS
-199 EFKQQHLGELPQ
+199 EFKQLHLGELPQ

-224 DDMRSQSEQ
+224 EDMRSQSEQ
-233 AQNLANRLAQIDKSI
+233 SQSLASRLVQIDKSI
-248 KDYEETGEISSDSP
+248 KDYEETGEIGSDSP
-262 VGGSS
+262 IGGSS

-286 ELSSIYKETYPDL
+286 QLSSTYKETYPDL

-306 KKLREMTS
+306 RKLKEMTS
-314 AQYRDLLPDSEGVEE
+314 AQYRDLLPESDEVDE
-329 PAAGK
+329 PIATK
-334 KSKRKAIDPYHAELL
+334 KPRRKAIDPYHADLL
-349 KQREEIVLE
+349 KQR
-358 LDAVKRHQAHI
+358 I
-369 SSEISQ
+369 SSSNWMGSSVA
-375 YERRVEHTPEREQKL
+375 RRIFRVRLLSTSAEWS
-390 KTLERDYENLQKN
+390 TLRKGAEAQDATKRDYENLQKN

-435 YTPVVPVVPNIPL
+435 YTPVVPVVPNIPI

-480 VELTLGLPVIAS
+480 VEVTLGLPVIAS

-504 QTVRALSGKS
+504 QTVRTLSGKS
-514 RNAAVLLP
+514 RTSSLLLS
-522 RYGKQG
+522 GSTQKGG
-528 ESLEISGGL
+528 ED
-537 PVASV
+537 PVAGSFTAITSR
-542 SKSRGANGKL
+542 SKGQNGQL
-552 NDPTPGLELVSM
+552 HSPTPGLELVSM

-643 QQPGLAEVLRGTK
+643 QHPGLVEVLRGTK
-656 VVEDCL
+656 VVEDCI
-662 QRLGEAGPWILTAGA
+662 QRLGESGPWILPAGS

-691 ADLIAELKE
+691 ADLITDLKE
-700 KFDYV
+700 RFDYV

-739 DVVQKALRVIGD
+739 DIVQKALKAIGD

-770 MQQEYYREAHHE
+770 MQQAYYREAHHE

>member
-18 RKWFVISAILVSLS
+18 RKWLVISAILVSLS

-37 CALMPKIYQSATKM
+37 CALMPKVYMSATKM

-68 AGSGYSPTLDDR
+68 AGVGYSPSLDDR
-80 VMEVRQFVMGRK
+80 VMEVRQFVMGRR

-103 FGYEKDHPDAS
+103 FGYEKEHPDAA
-114 ESENAIRAMR
+114 ESENAVRAMR

-130 PTKDKLFITLSFSN
+130 PTKDKLFITLSFSS
-144 EDPIIARDVTT
+144 EDPIIARDVTS

-224 DDMRSQSEQ
+224 EDMRSQGEQ
-233 AQNLANRLAQIDKSI
+233 SQSLANRLVQIDKSI
-248 KDYEETGEISSDSP
+248 KDYEENGEVSNDSLP
-262 VGGSS
+262 GGST
-267 KRNKDPRLGRIKEL
+267 KRSKDPRLGRIKEL

-286 ELSSIYKETYPDL
+286 ELSSVYKDTYPDL

-306 KKLREMTS
+306 KKLKEMTS
-314 AQYRDLLPDSEGVEE
+314 AQYRDLLPESEEADEPTGV
-329 PAAGK
+329 K
-334 KSKRKAIDPYHAELL
+334 RSKRKVIDPYHAELL

-358 LDAVKRHQAHI
+358 LDAVKRRQAHI
-369 SSEISQ
+369 SGEIAQ

-480 VELTLGLPVIAS
+480 IEVTLGLPVIAS

-504 QTVRALSGKS
+504 QTVRALTGKS
-514 RNAAVLLP
+514 RASALLP
-522 RYGKQG
+522 GSAKQG
-528 ESLEISGGL
+528 GEDNQMTGSLIATSGRI
-537 PVASV
+537 
-542 SKSRGANGKL
+542 RGGNGQL
-552 NDPTPGLELVSM
+552 HNPTPGLELVSM

-643 QQPGLAEVLRGTK
+643 QHPGLVEVLRGTK
-656 VVEDCL
+656 AVEDCV
-662 QRLGEAGPWILTAGA
+662 QRLGEAGPWILPAGA

-739 DVVQKALRVIGD
+739 DVVQKALKAIGD
-751 TANVGIILNGLD
+751 TTNVGIILNGLD

>member
-18 RKWFVISAILVSLS
+18 RKWLVISAILVSLS
-32 IAGVV
+32 IAGAV
-37 CALMPKIYQSATKM
+37 CALMPKTYQSATKM

-63 SGPTP
+63 SGPNP
-68 AGSGYSPTLDDR
+68 AGMGYAPTLDDR

-103 FGYEKDHPDAS
+103 FGYEKDRPDGVD
-114 ESENAIRAMR
+114 SENAVRAMR

-144 EDPIIARDVTT
+144 EDPIIARDVTS

-187 KAELEVKEKIIS
+187 KSELEAKEKIIS
-199 EFKQQHLGELPQ
+199 EFKQLHLGELPQ

-224 DDMRSQSEQ
+224 EDMRSQSEQ
-233 AQNLANRLAQIDKSI
+233 SQSLSSRLIQIDKSI
-248 KDYEETGEISSDSP
+248 KDYEETGEIGSDSP
-262 VGGSS
+262 VGAS

-286 ELSSIYKETYPDL
+286 ELSSMYKETYPDL

-306 KKLREMTS
+306 RKLKEMTS
-314 AQYRDLLPDSEGVEE
+314 AQYRDLLPESDEADE
-329 PAAGK
+329 PIANK
-334 KSKRKAIDPYHAELL
+334 KSKRRAIDPYHAELL
-349 KQREEIVLE
+349 KQREDIVLE
-358 LDAVKRHQAHI
+358 LDALKRRQAHI

-435 YTPVVPVVPNIPL
+435 YTPVVPVVPNIPI

-480 VELTLGLPVIAS
+480 VEVTLGLPVIAS

-504 QTVRALSGKS
+504 QTVRALSGKNRAS
-514 RNAAVLLP
+514 ALLLP
-522 RYGKQG
+522 GSAQKG
-528 ESLEISGGL
+528 DDNI
-537 PVASV
+537 PVAGSLAATTG
-542 SKSRGANGKL
+542 KGRGQNGQL
-552 NDPTPGLELVSM
+552 HSPTPGLELVSM

-643 QQPGLAEVLRGTK
+643 QHPGLVEVLRGTK
-656 VVEDCL
+656 AVEDCV
-662 QRLGEAGPWILTAGA
+662 QRLGEAGPWILPAGA

-691 ADLIAELKE
+691 ADLITDLKE
-700 KFDYV
+700 RFDYV

-739 DVVQKALRVIGD
+739 DVVQKALKAIGD
-751 TANVGIILNGLD
+751 TTNVGVILNGLD

>member
-1 MNTRT
+1 MNMRT

-18 RKWFVISAILVSLS
+18 RKWLVISAVLVSLS
-32 IAGVV
+32 IAGVI
-37 CALMPKIYQSATKM
+37 CALMPKVYQSATKM

-63 SGPTP
+63 SGPNP
-68 AGSGYSPTLDDR
+68 GAAYAPTLEDR

-103 FGYEKDHPDAS
+103 FGYDKDRPDAS
-114 ESENAIRAMR
+114 QSENAIRAMR

-144 EDPIIARDVTT
+144 EDPIIARDVTS

-233 AQNLANRLAQIDKSI
+233 VQNLVNRLSQIDKNI
-248 KDYEETGEISSDSP
+248 KDYEETGEVSDSLT
-262 VGGSS
+262 GGIS

-286 ELSSIYKETYPDL
+286 ELSSMYKETYPDL

-306 KKLREMTS
+306 RKLKEMTS
-314 AQYRDLLPDSEGVEE
+314 AQYRDLLPDSDGAEE
-329 PAAGK
+329 PSGIRR
-334 KSKRKAIDPYHAELL
+334 SKRKALDPYHAELL
-349 KQREEIVLE
+349 KQREDILLE
-358 LDAVKRHQAHI
+358 LDSVKRHQAHI
-369 SSEISQ
+369 SLEISQ

-448 IMAAGLVL
+448 IMMAGLAL

-480 VELTLGLPVIAS
+480 VEITLGLPVIAS
-492 IPLYESAFGGSM
+492 IPLYESAFGGTM
-504 QTVRALSGKS
+504 QTVRALSTKNRTS
-514 RNAAVLLP
+514 TMLLP
-522 RYGKQG
+522 GHGRQG
-528 ESLEISGGL
+528 EDLHVTGGTPAL
-537 PVASV
+537 RTGNRIP
-542 SKSRGANGKL
+542 NGQL
-552 NDPTPGLELVSM
+552 HHPTPGLELVSM

-618 DLDRRTIVIDC
+618 DLDRKTLVIDC
-629 DLKRPMQHIYAGVW
+629 DLKRPMQHIYSGVW

-662 QRLGEAGPWILTAGA
+662 QRLGEVGPWILTAGA
-677 VGDNPLALSKMHQL
+677 VGENPLALSKMHQL
-691 ADLIAELKE
+691 ADLITDLKE

-718 QVLASMGDLLAYVV
+718 QVLASMADLLAYVV

-739 DVVQKALRVIGD
+739 DVVQKALKVIGD

-770 MQQEYYREAHHE
+770 MQQEYYRETHHE

>member
-18 RKWFVISAILVSLS
+18 RKWLVISAVLVSLS

-37 CALMPKIYQSATKM
+37 CALMPKVYQSATKM

-63 SGPTP
+63 SGPNP
-68 AGSGYSPTLDDR
+68 AGGAYAPTLEDR

-103 FGYEKDHPDAS
+103 FGYEKDHPDAA

-130 PTKDKLFITLSFSN
+130 PTKDKLFITLSFFN
-144 EDPIIARDVTT
+144 EDPIIARDVTS

-187 KAELEVKEKIIS
+187 KVELEVKEKIIS

-233 AQNLANRLAQIDKSI
+233 AQNLANRLNQIDKAI
-248 KDYEETGEISSDSP
+248 KDYEETGEVSDS
-262 VGGSS
+262 GSSS

-286 ELSSIYKETYPDL
+286 ELSSMYKETYPDL

-306 KKLREMTS
+306 RKLKEMTS
-314 AQYRDLLPDSEGVEE
+314 AQYRDLLPDSEATDE
-329 PAAGK
+329 PVGSK
-334 KSKRKAIDPYHAELL
+334 KFKRKALDPYHAELL
-349 KQREEIVLE
+349 KQKEDIVLE
-358 LDAVKRHQAHI
+358 LDSVKRHQTHI

-448 IMAAGLVL
+448 IMLAGLAL

-480 VELTLGLPVIAS
+480 VEITLGLPVIAS
-492 IPLYESAFGGSM
+492 IPLYESAFGGTM
-504 QTVRALSGKS
+504 QTVRALSTKNRAS
-514 RNAAVLLP
+514 TLLLP
-522 RYGKQG
+522 GHGKQG
-528 ESLEISGGL
+528 EDSHIVSGTPAIRAGN
-537 PVASV
+537 
-542 SKSRGANGKL
+542 RIQNGQL
-552 NDPTPGLELVSM
+552 HNPTPGLELVSM

-618 DLDRRTIVIDC
+618 DLDRKTIVIDC
-629 DLKRPMQHIYAGVW
+629 DLKRPMQHIYSGLW

-662 QRLGEAGPWILTAGA
+662 QRLGDVGPWILTAGA

-691 ADLIAELKE
+691 ADLITDLKE

-718 QVLASMGDLLAYVV
+718 QVLASMADLLAYVV

-739 DVVQKALRVIGD
+739 DVVQKALKVIGE

-770 MQQEYYREAHHE
+770 MQQEYYREAHHD

>member
-1 MNTRT
+1 MNMRT
-6 LSPEDYWRAVVS
+6 LSPEDYWKAVVS
-18 RKWFVISAILVSLS
+18 RKWLVISAILVSLS
-32 IAGVV
+32 IAGVA
-37 CALMPKIYQSATKM
+37 CALMPKIYQSSTKM

-63 SGPTP
+63 SGPHP
-68 AGSGYSPTLDDR
+68 SGGAYVPTLEDR

-103 FGYEKDHPDAS
+103 FGYEKDQPDAAG
-114 ESENAIRAMR
+114 SENAVRAMR
-124 GSIKVE
+124 GAIKVE

-144 EDPIIARDVTT
+144 EDPIVARDVTS

-187 KAELEVKEKIIS
+187 KAELEVKEKNIS

-224 DDMRSQSEQ
+224 DDMKSQSEH
-233 AQNLANRLAQIDKSI
+233 AQNLLNRLGQIDKSI
-248 KDYEETGEISSDSP
+248 KDYEDTGEIGEF
-262 VGGSS
+262 GGST
-267 KRNKDPRLGRIKEL
+267 KRNKDPRLTRIKEL

-286 ELSSIYKETYPDL
+286 ELSSMYKETYPDL
-299 VQVKEEI
+299 VQVKEEM

-314 AQYRDLLPDSEGVEE
+314 AQYRDLLPDTDEAEE
-329 PAAGK
+329 PASTK
-334 KSKRKAIDPYHAELL
+334 KSKRKALDPYHAELL
-349 KQREEIVLE
+349 RQKDDIVLE

-375 YERRVEHTPEREQKL
+375 YERRVERTPEREQKL

-448 IMAAGLVL
+448 IMLAGLVL
-456 GCALGFGGAVGLEL
+456 GSALGFGGAVGLEL

-480 VELTLGLPVIAS
+480 VEITLGLPVIAS
-492 IPLYESAFGGSM
+492 IPLYESAFGGTM
-504 QTVRALSGKS
+504 QTVRALSRKN
-514 RNAAVLLP
+514 RANALLP
-522 RYGKQG
+522 SGQDRQ
-528 ESLEISGGL
+528 EANLLVSGGL
-537 PVASV
+537 PSTTMA
-542 SKSRGANGKL
+542 KHGPLNGQL
-552 NDPTPGLELVSM
+552 NNPTPGLELVSM

-585 TGDRKSTAIVVTSAV
+585 AGDRKSTAIVVTSAV

-629 DLKRPMQHIYAGVW
+629 DLKRPMQHIYAGAW
-643 QQPGLAEVLRGTK
+643 QQPGLAEVLRGTREVK
-656 VVEDCL
+656 DCL
-662 QRLGEAGPWILTAGA
+662 QRLGEVGPWILTAGG

-691 ADLIAELKE
+691 SDLIAELKE
-700 KFDYV
+700 NFDYV

-718 QVLASMGDLLAYVV
+718 HVLASMADVLAYVV

-739 DVVQKALRVIGD
+739 DVVQKALKAIGD
-751 TANVGIILNGLD
+751 TTNVGVILNGLD

>member
-6 LSPEDYWRAVVS
+6 LAPEDYWRAVVS
-18 RKWFVISAILVSLS
+18 RKWLVISAILVSLS
-32 IAGVV
+32 IAGAV
-37 CALMPKIYQSATKM
+37 CALMPKVYLSATKM

-63 SGPTP
+63 SGPNP
-68 AGSGYSPTLDDR
+68 GGMGYAPTLDDR

-103 FGYEKDHPDAS
+103 FGYEKDRPDGA
-114 ESENAIRAMR
+114 ESENAVRAMR

-144 EDPIIARDVTT
+144 EDPIIARDVTS

-187 KAELEVKEKIIS
+187 KSELEAKEKIIS
-199 EFKQQHLGELPQ
+199 EFKQLHLGELPQ

-224 DDMRSQSEQ
+224 EDMRSQSEQ
-233 AQNLANRLAQIDKSI
+233 SQSLASRLVQIDKSI
-248 KDYEETGEISSDSP
+248 KDYEETGEIGSDSP
-262 VGGSS
+262 IGGSS

-286 ELSSIYKETYPDL
+286 ELSSMYKETYPDL

-306 KKLREMTS
+306 RKLKEMTS
-314 AQYRDLLPDSEGVEE
+314 AQYRDLLPESDEVDE
-329 PAAGK
+329 PIATK

-349 KQREEIVLE
+349 KQRDDIVLE
-358 LDAVKRHQAHI
+358 LDGVKRRQAHI
-369 SSEISQ
+369 SGEIAQ

-435 YTPVVPVVPNIPL
+435 YTPVVPVVPNIPI

-480 VELTLGLPVIAS
+480 VEVTLGLPVIAS

-514 RNAAVLLP
+514 RASALLLPGGTQKGTDDAVGGALTTAAV
-522 RYGKQG
+522 R
-528 ESLEISGGL
+528 
-537 PVASV
+537 
-542 SKSRGANGKL
+542 SRGQNGQL
-552 NDPTPGLELVSM
+552 HNPTPGLELVSM

-643 QQPGLAEVLRGTK
+643 QHPGLVEVLRGTK
-656 VVEDCL
+656 VVEDCV
-662 QRLGEAGPWILTAGA
+662 QRLGESGPWILPAGA

-691 ADLIAELKE
+691 AELITDLKE

-739 DVVQKALRVIGD
+739 DVVQKALKAIGD
-751 TANVGIILNGLD
+751 TTNVGIILNGLD

>member
-18 RKWFVISAILVSLS
+18 RKWLVISAILVSLS
-32 IAGVV
+32 IAGAV
-37 CALMPKIYQSATKM
+37 CALMPKMYQSATKM

-63 SGPTP
+63 SGPNP
-68 AGSGYSPTLDDR
+68 AGMGYTPTLDDR

-103 FGYEKDHPDAS
+103 FGYEKDRPDGS

-144 EDPIIARDVTT
+144 EDPIIARDVTS

-187 KAELEVKEKIIS
+187 KSELEAKEKIIS
-199 EFKQQHLGELPQ
+199 EFKQLHLGELPQ

-224 DDMRSQSEQ
+224 EDMRSQSEQ
-233 AQNLANRLAQIDKSI
+233 SQSLASRLVQIDKSI
-248 KDYEETGEISSDSP
+248 KDYEETGEIGSDSP
-262 VGGSS
+262 IGGSS

-286 ELSSIYKETYPDL
+286 ELSSMYKETYPDL

-306 KKLREMTS
+306 RKLKEMTS
-314 AQYRDLLPDSEGVEE
+314 AQYRDLLPESDEVDE
-329 PAAGK
+329 PIATK

-349 KQREEIVLE
+349 KQRDDIVLE
-358 LDAVKRHQAHI
+358 LDGVKRRQAHI
-369 SSEISQ
+369 SSEIAQ

-435 YTPVVPVVPNIPL
+435 YTPVVPVVPNIPI

-480 VELTLGLPVIAS
+480 VEVTLGLPVIAS

-514 RNAAVLLP
+514 RASALLLPGGTQKGTDDAVGGGLTTAAV
-522 RYGKQG
+522 R
-528 ESLEISGGL
+528 
-537 PVASV
+537 
-542 SKSRGANGKL
+542 SRGQNGQL
-552 NDPTPGLELVSM
+552 HNPTPGLELVSM

-643 QQPGLAEVLRGTK
+643 QHPGLVEVLRGTK
-656 VVEDCL
+656 VVEDCV
-662 QRLGEAGPWILTAGA
+662 QRLGESGPWILPAGA

-691 ADLIAELKE
+691 AELITDLKE

-718 QVLASMGDLLAYVV
+718 QVLASMGDILAYVV

-739 DVVQKALRVIGD
+739 DVVQKALKAIGD
-751 TANVGIILNGLD
+751 TTNVGIILNGLD

>member
-1 MNTRT
+1 
-6 LSPEDYWRAVVS
+6 
-18 RKWFVISAILVSLS
+18 
-32 IAGVV
+32 
-37 CALMPKIYQSATKM
+37 
-51 WFEGAKIEESIV
+51 
-63 SGPTP
+63 
-68 AGSGYSPTLDDR
+68 
-80 VMEVRQFVMGRK
+80 MEVRQFVMGRR

-103 FGYEKDHPDAS
+103 FGYEKDHPDAA

-144 EDPIIARDVTT
+144 EDPIVARDVTS

-187 KAELEVKEKIIS
+187 KAELETKEKIIS

-233 AQNLANRLAQIDKSI
+233 AQNLANRLTQIDKSI
-248 KDYEETGEISSDSP
+248 KDYEETGEINDSP
-262 VGGSS
+262 AGGGT
-267 KRNKDPRLGRIKEL
+267 KRNKDPRLARIKEL

-286 ELSSIYKETYPDL
+286 ELSSMYKETYPDL

-314 AQYRDLLPDSEGVEE
+314 AQYRDLLPDTE
-329 PAAGK
+329 PSDEPSGIK
-334 KSKRKAIDPYHAELL
+334 KSKRRAIDPYHAELL
-349 KQREEIVLE
+349 KQRDDIVLE
-358 LDAVKRHQAHI
+358 LDALKRRQSHI
-369 SSEISQ
+369 SSEMFQ
-375 YERRVEHTPEREQKL
+375 YERRVERTPEREQKL

-448 IMAAGLVL
+448 VMLAGLVL

-480 VELTLGLPVIAS
+480 VEITLGLPVIAS
-492 IPLYESAFGGSM
+492 IPLYESAFGGTM
-504 QTVRALSGKS
+504 QTVRALSGKNRS
-514 RNAAVLLP
+514 SSLLP
-522 RYGKQG
+522 LKARQG
-528 ESLEISGGL
+528 EDLSMAVEL
-537 PVASV
+537 PATTIAKHRAQHGQLHNS
-542 SKSRGANGKL
+542 
-552 NDPTPGLELVSM
+552 TPGLELVSM

-613 YVLAK
+613 YVLSK

-656 VVEDCL
+656 VIEDCL
-662 QRLGEAGPWILTAGA
+662 QRLGDAGPWILTAGA

-739 DVVQKALRVIGD
+739 DVVQKALKVIGD

>member
-1 MNTRT
+1 
-6 LSPEDYWRAVVS
+6 
-18 RKWFVISAILVSLS
+18 
-32 IAGVV
+32 
-37 CALMPKIYQSATKM
+37 M

-63 SGPTP
+63 SGPNP
-68 AGSGYSPTLDDR
+68 AGMGYAPTLDDR

-103 FGYEKDHPDAS
+103 FGYEKDRPDGVD
-114 ESENAIRAMR
+114 SENAVRAMR

-144 EDPIIARDVTT
+144 EDPIIARDVTS

-187 KAELEVKEKIIS
+187 KSELEAKEKIIS
-199 EFKQQHLGELPQ
+199 EFKQLHLGELPQ

-224 DDMRSQSEQ
+224 EDMRSQSEQ
-233 AQNLANRLAQIDKSI
+233 SQSLSSRLIQIDKSI
-248 KDYEETGEISSDSP
+248 KDYEETGEIGSDSP
-262 VGGSS
+262 VGAS

-286 ELSSIYKETYPDL
+286 ELSSMYKETYPDL

-306 KKLREMTS
+306 RKLKEMTS
-314 AQYRDLLPDSEGVEE
+314 AQYRDLLPESDEADE
-329 PAAGK
+329 PIANK
-334 KSKRKAIDPYHAELL
+334 KSKRRAIDPYHAELL
-349 KQREEIVLE
+349 KQREDIVLE
-358 LDAVKRHQAHI
+358 LDALKRRQAHI

-435 YTPVVPVVPNIPL
+435 YTPVVPVVPNIPI

-480 VELTLGLPVIAS
+480 VEVTLGLPVIAS

-504 QTVRALSGKS
+504 QTVRALSGKNRAS
-514 RNAAVLLP
+514 ALLLP
-522 RYGKQG
+522 GSAQKG
-528 ESLEISGGL
+528 DDNI
-537 PVASV
+537 PVAGSLAATTG
-542 SKSRGANGKL
+542 KGRGQNGQL
-552 NDPTPGLELVSM
+552 HSPTPGLELVSM

-643 QQPGLAEVLRGTK
+643 QHPGLVEVLRGTK
-656 VVEDCL
+656 AVEDCV
-662 QRLGEAGPWILTAGA
+662 QRLGEAGPWILPAGA

-691 ADLIAELKE
+691 ADLITDLKE
-700 KFDYV
+700 RFDYV

-739 DVVQKALRVIGD
+739 DVVQKALKAIGD
-751 TANVGIILNGLD
+751 TTNVGVILNGLD